1 MATLFESVQLGSLV
15 LANRVFMAPLTRTRA
30 DDDGVPSEFAATYYS
45 QRASA
50 GLIVTEATQ
59 ISPMGKGYANTPGIH
74 SPEQVRGWGRIVES
88 VHNSG
93 GRIFL
98 QLWHV
103 GRISHTSLLPNNV
116 QPVAPSAIRANA
128 YTHIATGAAQVS
140 EPVALTASGI
150 KETLADY
157 QRAAANAKEAGF
169 DGVEIHAANGYLI
182 DQFLRTGTNQRTDK
196 YGGVAANRV
205 RFLTEAVE
213 QVLEAWDSKQI
224 GVRISPT
231 VDFNDMSDDNPRDTF
246 SVAVARLNGY
256 GLGYL
261 HVVEQAQDSKGS
273 SEEDL
278 ALSAYLRT
286 LWKGLY
292 VVNGG
297 YDGPKGEEAIRSGHA
312 DAVAYGRAFLAN
324 PDLPRR
330 LQLGAAL
337 NEPDPTTFY
346 GGDAL
351 AIRDPLLS
359 SFTTHRFLTS
369 RQTRW
374 QGCSAVSWATPFLL
388 SLLRILLECEDL
400 SAY

>member
-1 MATLFESVQLGSLV
+1 MANLFEPVQLGSLV
-15 LANRVFMAPLTRTRA
+15 LANRIFMAPLTRNRA
-30 DDDGVPSEFAATYYS
+30 DADGVPSELAATYYS

-50 GLIVTEATQ
+50 GLILTEATQ
-59 ISPMGKGYANTPGIH
+59 VSPMGKGYINTPGIH
-74 SPEQVRGWGRIVES
+74 SPAQVRGWSRIVES

-103 GRISHTSLLPNNV
+103 GRISHTSLLPNNA
-116 QPVAPSAIRANA
+116 QPVAPSAIRANSH
-128 YTHIATGAAQVS
+128 THIATGSAQVS

-157 QRAAANAKEAGF
+157 RRAAVNAKEAGF

-182 DQFLRTGTNQRTDK
+182 DQFLRTGTNQRTDE

-213 QVLEAWDSKQI
+213 QVLEAWDSKQM

-231 VDFNDMSDDNPRDTF
+231 VDFNDMTDDNPLETF
-246 SVAVARLNGY
+246 SVTVSRLNSY
-256 GLGYL
+256 GLGNL
-261 HVVEQAQDSKGS
+261 HVVERAQDSKGS
-273 SEEDL
+273 SEDDL
-278 ALSAYLRT
+278 ALSAHLRT

-297 YDGPKGEEAIRSGHA
+297 YDGLRGEEALRTGRA

-337 NEPDPTTFY
+337 NEPDPTSFY
-346 GGDAL
+346 GGGAAGYTDYPCL
-351 AIRDPLLS
+351 P
-359 SFTTHRFLTS
+359 
-369 RQTRW
+369 
-374 QGCSAVSWATPFLL
+374 
-388 SLLRILLECEDL
+388 
-400 SAY
+400 

>member
-1 MATLFESVQLGSLV
+1 MPNLFESVQLGSLV

-30 DDDGVPSEFAATYYS
+30 DADGVPSELATTYYA

-59 ISPMGKGYANTPGIH
+59 ISPMGKGYSNTPGIH
-74 SPEQVRGWGRIVES
+74 LPEQVRAWSRIVES

-103 GRISHTSLLPNNV
+103 GRISHSSLLPNNA

-128 YTHIATGAAQVS
+128 HTHIATGAAQVS
-140 EPVALTASGI
+140 EPVALTPSGI

-182 DQFLRTGTNQRTDK
+182 DQFLRTGTNQRTDE
-196 YGGVAANRV
+196 YGGVASNRV
-205 RFLTEAVE
+205 RFLTETVE
-213 QVLEAWDSKQI
+213 QVLEVWDSKQV

-231 VDFNDMSDDNPRDTF
+231 VDFNDMRDDNPLETF
-246 SVAVARLNGY
+246 SVTVARLNGF

-261 HVVEQAQDSKGS
+261 HVVERAQDSKESGQ
-273 SEEDL
+273 EDL
-278 ALSAYLRT
+278 ALSAHLRT
-286 LWKGLY
+286 LWKSLY

-297 YDGPKGEEAIRSGHA
+297 YDGLRGEEVLRSGRA

-346 GGDAL
+346 GGDA
-351 AIRDPLLS
+351 AGYTSYPS
-359 SFTTHRFLTS
+359 LT
-369 RQTRW
+369 
-374 QGCSAVSWATPFLL
+374 
-388 SLLRILLECEDL
+388 
-400 SAY
+400 